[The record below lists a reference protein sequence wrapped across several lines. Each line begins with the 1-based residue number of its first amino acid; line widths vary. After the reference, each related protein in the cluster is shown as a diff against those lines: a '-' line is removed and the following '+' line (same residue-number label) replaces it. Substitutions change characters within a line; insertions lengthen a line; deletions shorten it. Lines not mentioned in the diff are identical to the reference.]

1 MNKGL
6 KVRRGA
12 GSFNKS
18 VMFVTAPSGSTVTM
32 QNMVRSDNLAT
43 DVQYQEA
50 SAKDQSCVTIKQCG
64 EVSKGDRVK
73 VSLEV
78 TASKDAVGYWA
89 SESGLIT
96 DKREVNLK
104 SGKQTVTLDITAS
117 GNLSLDTKF
126 FCKGDDSDATITA
139 ANLQLYKYT
148 AGTTIK
154 TATEKNGVWRFNGL
168 DIGLWLIK
176 AEKESETPATQEFEI
191 IEFGVYRITMAF
203 RITPDFTY
211 TGDYEVVDNND
222 NPIDDFPNWKEDWKI
237 RFLTSG
243 DFIVTD
249 FYAWNGMLDVFLVG
263 AGSGGQ
269 KNYGKSYYNGG
280 NSGYTLTG
288 KTIKLEANRTYAI
301 EIGSGGPSTTSKQ
314 KGGDTS
320 AFGLTASG
328 GIGPGDS
335 ESQGGKGGSGGGA
348 GSNAADGA
356 SDGESAT
363 GIGQREEPGPNG
375 ESGTTREFGEP
386 DGKLYAGGGG
396 GDLQYGGEG
405 KGGEGGGGDAGENG
419 ETNTGGGGGAN
430 AIGGSGIVVI
440 RNTREVA

>member
-50 SAKDQSCVTIKQCG
+50 SAKDQSCVTIKKCG

-89 SESGLIT
+89 FESGLIT

-104 SGKQTVTLDITAS
+104 SGKQTITLDITAS

-176 AEKESETPATQEFEI
+176 AEKDDQTPATQEFEI
-191 IEFGVYRITMAF
+191 KEFGVYRTSMAF
-203 RITPDFTY
+203 FAATIKITYPGGSTCTCSKDDRTY
-211 TGDYEVVDNND
+211 TAPDTSGTWDCVVDSAGDWTVAITADGQEPESRVVEITNNGQTVSIVIAYEIVLYDSGDQCIEVTGGWEIKKDSSD
-222 NPIDDFPNWKEDWKI
+222 NGFNAEFKEDSILIKCGEYWTGGDVHTKATI
-237 RFLTSG
+237 NRGVLTTLCADVSVSG
-243 DFIVTD
+243 GNNVDGAFHMEYGGSSINIPKGDNTVKLDIASINNQIVK
-249 FYAWNGMLDVFLVG
+249 FRHS
-263 AGSGGQ
+263 SGGQ
-269 KNYGKSYYNGG
+269 ANG
-280 NSGYTLTG
+280 SLI
-288 KTIKLEANRTYAI
+288 IKRVYI
-301 EIGSGGPSTTSKQ
+301 VR
-314 KGGDTS
+314 GDT
-320 AFGLTASG
+320 
-328 GIGPGDS
+328 
-335 ESQGGKGGSGGGA
+335 
-348 GSNAADGA
+348 
-356 SDGESAT
+356 
-363 GIGQREEPGPNG
+363 
-375 ESGTTREFGEP
+375 
-386 DGKLYAGGGG
+386 
-396 GDLQYGGEG
+396 
-405 KGGEGGGGDAGENG
+405 
-419 ETNTGGGGGAN
+419 
-430 AIGGSGIVVI
+430 V
-440 RNTREVA
+440 

>member
-139 ANLQLYKYT
+139 ANLQIYKYT

-168 DIGLWLIK
+168 DLGLWLIK
-176 AEKESETPATQEFEI
+176 AEKDDQTPATQEFEI
-191 IEFGVYRITMAF
+191 KEFGVYRTSMAF
-203 RITPDFTY
+203 FAATIKITYPGGSTCTCSKDDRTY
-211 TGDYEVVDNND
+211 TAPDTSGAWDCVVDSAGDWTVTITADGEEPVSEVVN
-222 NPIDDFPNWKEDWKI
+222 I
-237 RFLTSG
+237 S
-243 DFIVTD
+243 
-249 FYAWNGMLDVFLVG
+249 
-263 AGSGGQ
+263 
-269 KNYGKSYYNGG
+269 
-280 NSGYTLTG
+280 
-288 KTIKLEANRTYAI
+288 
-301 EIGSGGPSTTSKQ
+301 
-314 KGGDTS
+314 
-320 AFGLTASG
+320 
-328 GIGPGDS
+328 
-335 ESQGGKGGSGGGA
+335 
-348 GSNAADGA
+348 
-356 SDGESAT
+356 
-363 GIGQREEPGPNG
+363 
-375 ESGTTREFGEP
+375 
-386 DGKLYAGGGG
+386 
-396 GDLQYGGEG
+396 
-405 KGGEGGGGDAGENG
+405 ENG
-419 ETNTGGGGGAN
+419 ETKE
-430 AIGGSGIVVI
+430 IVLNYI
-440 RNTREVA
+440 IA

>member
-1 MNKGL
+1 MAIGRTN
-6 KVRRGA
+6 A
-12 GSFNKS
+12 GSGGGLNKS
-18 VMFVTAPSGSTVTM
+18 VLIVTVPAGSMVTA
-32 QNMVRSDNLAT
+32 
-43 DVQYQEA
+43 
-50 SAKDQSCVTIKQCG
+50 
-64 EVSKGDRVK
+64 
-73 VSLEV
+73 
-78 TASKDAVGYWA
+78 
-89 SESGLIT
+89 
-96 DKREVNLK
+96 
-104 SGKQTVTLDITAS
+104 TL
-117 GNLSLDTKF
+117 GP
-126 FCKGDDSDATITA
+126 
-139 ANLQLYKYT
+139 Q
-148 AGTTIK
+148 IK
-154 TATEKNGVWRFNGL
+154 TAMEKDGEAWLRNL
-168 DIGLWLIK
+168 DVGEWHLQLTLGQQ
-176 AEKESETPATQEFEI
+176 SATAKYN
-191 IEFGVYRITMAF
+191 IERFGVYRITMVF

-222 NPIDDFPNWKEDWKI
+222 NPIDDFANWKEDWKI

-280 NSGYTLTG
+280 NGGYTLTG
-288 KTIKLEANRTYAI
+288 KTIKLEANREYSI
-301 EIGSGGPSTTSKQ
+301 EIGSGGPSTTSAQ

-328 GIGPGDS
+328 GTGPGNS
-335 ESQGGKGGSGGGA
+335 ESQGGKGGSGGGV
-348 GSNAADGA
+348 GSGAENGA
-356 SDGESAT
+356 SDGNSKA
-363 GIGQREEPGPNG
+363 GKGQRDEPGPNG

-405 KGGEGGGGDAGENG
+405 KGGSGGGGDAGENG

>member
-64 EVSKGDRVK
+64 EVSKGDRVR

-78 TASKDAVGYWA
+78 TTSKDAMGYWA

-126 FCKGDDSDATITA
+126 FCKGDDGDATITA
-139 ANLQLYKYT
+139 ANLHLYKYT

-168 DIGLWLIK
+168 DLGLWLIK

-191 IEFGVYRITMAF
+191 IEFGVYRISMAF
-203 RITPDFTY
+203 EIVLYLYNNGDENNAVTGGWEAKAIGASAGGTAAAPEIDREPSKLVIMQYPSLKAGICCTRNKVDLTDYTTIEITSDAVYVAEDSMCSLCIWTSIGSNIEANCISK
-211 TGDYEVVDNND
+211 TELTNTSLSKTVDISKISGKCVVG
-222 NPIDDFPNWKEDWKI
+222 IA
-237 RFLTSG
+237 
-243 DFIVTD
+243 V
-249 FYAWNGMLDVFLVG
+249 
-263 AGSGGQ
+263 GSG
-269 KNYGKSYYNGG
+269 SSNGCKIG
-280 NSGYTLTG
+280 L
-288 KTIKLEANRTYAI
+288 KTCVLR
-301 EIGSGGPSTTSKQ
+301 G
-314 KGGDTS
+314 
-320 AFGLTASG
+320 
-328 GIGPGDS
+328 
-335 ESQGGKGGSGGGA
+335 
-348 GSNAADGA
+348 
-356 SDGESAT
+356 
-363 GIGQREEPGPNG
+363 
-375 ESGTTREFGEP
+375 
-386 DGKLYAGGGG
+386 
-396 GDLQYGGEG
+396 
-405 KGGEGGGGDAGENG
+405 
-419 ETNTGGGGGAN
+419 
-430 AIGGSGIVVI
+430 
-440 RNTREVA
+440 

>member
-50 SAKDQSCVTIKQCG
+50 SAKDQSCVTITQCG

-139 ANLQLYKYT
+139 ANLQIYKYT

-168 DIGLWLIK
+168 DLGLWLIK
-176 AEKESETPATQEFEI
+176 AEKDDQTPATQEFEI
-191 IEFGVYRITMAF
+191 KEFGVYRTSMAF
-203 RITPDFTY
+203 FAATIKITYPGGSTCTCSKDHRTY
-211 TGDYEVVDNND
+211 TAPDTSGAWDCVVDSAGEWTVKITADGEDPVSEVVSISEDGETKSIELAYT
-222 NPIDDFPNWKEDWKI
+222 PYIFKE
-237 RFLTSG
+237 
-243 DFIVTD
+243 
-249 FYAWNGMLDVFLVG
+249 
-263 AGSGGQ
+263 GSGLADGATIS
-269 KNYGKSYYNGG
+269 KSDSVSASSTTNHIAISGEKDEGYMVIKKSYDATKFN
-280 NSGYTLTG
+280 TLV
-288 KTIKLEANRTYAI
+288 IELEANAK
-301 EIGSGGPSTTSKQ
+301 ESLVGVSKSSSGIS
-314 KGGDTS
+314 DTS
-320 AFGLTASG
+320 FAAKYRIMESFGRKELKIDIRSVQGDVYFAYWDAPYRTADIKIYNIYLT
-328 GIGPGDS
+328 
-335 ESQGGKGGSGGGA
+335 
-348 GSNAADGA
+348 
-356 SDGESAT
+356 
-363 GIGQREEPGPNG
+363 R
-375 ESGTTREFGEP
+375 
-386 DGKLYAGGGG
+386 
-396 GDLQYGGEG
+396 
-405 KGGEGGGGDAGENG
+405 
-419 ETNTGGGGGAN
+419 
-430 AIGGSGIVVI
+430 
-440 RNTREVA
+440 

>member
-168 DIGLWLIK
+168 DLGLWLIK
-176 AEKESETPATQEFEI
+176 AEKDDQTPATQEFEI
-191 IEFGVYRITMAF
+191 KEFGVYRTSMAF
-203 RITPDFTY
+203 FLSAADFIWEGTK
-211 TGDYEVVDNND
+211 GVDYEIVQ
-222 NPIDDFPNWKEDWKI
+222 DDDTVIPEEDYQKYQNWKARI
-237 RFLTSG
+237 LTS
-243 DFIVTD
+243 IAVTPKRD
-249 FYAWNGMLDVFLVG
+249 AKIDVFLVG
-263 AGSGGQ
+263 AGGVGAHGG
-269 KNYGKSYYNGG
+269 GG
-280 NSGYTLTG
+280 SGYTKTG
-288 KTIKLEANRTYAI
+288 MGINLVKDTRY
-301 EIGSGGPSTTSKQ
+301 EITVAGSVKSGQGGTTTAFSLSA
-314 KGGDTS
+314 KGG
-320 AFGLTASG
+320 LASEQESEG
-328 GIGPGDS
+328 GD
-335 ESQGGKGGSGGGA
+335 GGSGGGTWNSP
-348 GSNAADGA
+348 GGK
-356 SDGESAT
+356 DGEDGSKA
-363 GIGQREEPGPNG
+363 GDGSPGKGQG
-375 ESGTTREFGEP
+375 STTREFGDP
-386 DGKLYAGGGG
+386 DGKLYATGGSGA
-396 GDLQYGGEG
+396 DYSSPT
-405 KGGEGGGGDAGENG
+405 DRSP
-419 ETNTGGGGGAN
+419 NTGNGGNGNDSGKN
-430 AIGGSGIVVI
+430 VESSSGIVVI
-440 RNTREVA
+440 RNAREVA

>member
-89 SESGLIT
+89 FESGLIT

-139 ANLQLYKYT
+139 ANLQICKYT

-168 DIGLWLIK
+168 DLGLWLIK
-176 AEKESETPATQEFEI
+176 AEKDDQTPATQEFEI
-191 IEFGVYRITMAF
+191 KEFGVYRTTIAFFAATIKITYPGGSTCTCSKDD
-203 RITPDFTY
+203 RTY
-211 TGDYEVVDNND
+211 TAPDTSGTWDCVVDSAGDWTVTITADGEEPVSEVVN
-222 NPIDDFPNWKEDWKI
+222 I
-237 RFLTSG
+237 S
-243 DFIVTD
+243 
-249 FYAWNGMLDVFLVG
+249 
-263 AGSGGQ
+263 
-269 KNYGKSYYNGG
+269 
-280 NSGYTLTG
+280 
-288 KTIKLEANRTYAI
+288 
-301 EIGSGGPSTTSKQ
+301 
-314 KGGDTS
+314 
-320 AFGLTASG
+320 
-328 GIGPGDS
+328 
-335 ESQGGKGGSGGGA
+335 
-348 GSNAADGA
+348 
-356 SDGESAT
+356 
-363 GIGQREEPGPNG
+363 
-375 ESGTTREFGEP
+375 
-386 DGKLYAGGGG
+386 
-396 GDLQYGGEG
+396 
-405 KGGEGGGGDAGENG
+405 ENG
-419 ETNTGGGGGAN
+419 ETKEIVLDYIYYFFKEGTGLASGINIIKKGSVSATATNDNIKITATDGEGAFGLDKAYDVTRYNTLVIDLEASAKSS
-430 AIGGSGIVVI
+430 AIGISTSVVSGSDITFAASYHFSDSLDRQTLNIDISSVQGDAYIAYHDAQYRTADLTI
-440 RNTREVA
+440 YNIYLTR